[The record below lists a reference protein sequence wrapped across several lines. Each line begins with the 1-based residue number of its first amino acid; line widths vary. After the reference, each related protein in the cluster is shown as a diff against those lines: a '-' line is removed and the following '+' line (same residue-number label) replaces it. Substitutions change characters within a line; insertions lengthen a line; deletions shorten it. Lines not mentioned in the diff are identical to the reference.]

1 MSDTIG
7 LGNACGPAGYDSSA
21 NENAADLKSLVA
33 DRVRRARERK
43 DISRRA
49 LSEIS
54 GVSQRYLAQIESGE
68 GNISICLLQ
77 KVAVALDHRV
87 EWLVGEEDPWDSEVL
102 RAAELFRTADRTA
115 RDAALR
121 ALDPEASRDMRA
133 GRICLI
139 GLRGAGKSTLGAMAA
154 NALQV
159 PFLELDE
166 EIEAMGGMP
175 VAEIFALYGQEGYRQ
190 FEAEALE
197 RVVSGSDRM
206 ILAAAGGI
214 VTEPGTF
221 GRLLTRCS
229 AIWLK
234 ASPQEHM
241 ERVRA
246 QGDERPMAGNPEAMA
261 QLKRLLRT
269 RETLYARAQA
279 LIDTSGE
286 TPEASLRKLLEIIDT
301 GRLLDREGDPSP
313 SP

>member
-1 MSDTIG
+1 MSDISG
-7 LGNACGPAGYDSSA
+7 LEKTCDPAAPGPSSDM
-21 NENAADLKSLVA
+21 AATDLRSLVA
-33 DRVRRARERK
+33 ARVRRARERNG
-43 DISRRA
+43 ISRRA

-68 GNISICLLQ
+68 GNISISLLQ
-77 KVAVALDHRV
+77 KVAGALNIRV
-87 EWLVGEEDPWDSEVL
+87 EWLVGEEDPWESEVV
-102 RAAELFRTADRTA
+102 RAAELFRAADRTA

-121 ALDPEASRDMRA
+121 ALDPETSRDMRA
-133 GRICLI
+133 GRVCLI

-154 NALQV
+154 RTLQL

-166 EIEAMGGMP
+166 EIETMGGMP

-197 RVVSGSDRM
+197 RVASGSDQM

-221 GRLLTRCS
+221 GRLLARFN

-234 ASPQEHM
+234 TSPQEHM
-241 ERVRA
+241 DRVRA

-261 QLKRLLRT
+261 QLKRLLRV
-269 RETLYARAQA
+269 REPLYARAQA
-279 LIDTSGE
+279 HVDTSGE
-286 TPEASLRKLLEIIDT
+286 TPEASLRKLIDIIDA
-301 GRLLDREGDPSP
+301 GRLLDRRKLPHPSP
-313 SP
+313 